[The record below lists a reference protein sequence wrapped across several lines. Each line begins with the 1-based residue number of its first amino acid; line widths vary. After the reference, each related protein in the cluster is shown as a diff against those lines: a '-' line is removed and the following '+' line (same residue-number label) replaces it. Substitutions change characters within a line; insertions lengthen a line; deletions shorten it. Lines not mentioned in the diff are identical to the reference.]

1 MDDFKEY
8 VKKYRE
14 KYYDLTKKQKNLLT
28 LDIKDKIR
36 DSIDYIM
43 DDLLNNKIMK
53 EIENGVVEYTIVEW
67 DKVITK
73 IEDVLYESILE
84 EINQLKIPK
93 TR

>member
-67 DKVITK
+67 DKVIIK
-73 IEDVLYESILE
+73 IEDVLYESILD

-93 TR
+93 AR

>member
-67 DKVITK
+67 DKVIIK

-84 EINQLKIPK
+84 EINQLKLPK
-93 TR
+93 AR